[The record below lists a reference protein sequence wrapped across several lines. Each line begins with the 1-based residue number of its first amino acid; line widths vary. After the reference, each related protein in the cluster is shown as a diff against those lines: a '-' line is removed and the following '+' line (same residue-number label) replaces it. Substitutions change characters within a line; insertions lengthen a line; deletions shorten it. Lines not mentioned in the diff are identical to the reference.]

1 MKGVKKMSLQKKLD
15 LWVQKK
21 LITQKQKDKILA
33 FEKTGNNGF
42 VTKTALVISAL
53 FIGLGICLV
62 TAANW
67 DAIPTGV
74 KFLGDFALFGAFL
87 FGAFEGI
94 QKNRPHMKDA
104 FLFLAFLMIAATI
117 GLIAQTFNLNGS
129 WESFAL
135 MWAGLSVPYVLLSK
149 SYSFNIIW
157 ALVLFSGLDH
167 QILEP
172 IFDYIFSH
180 FDGMVWA
187 CLMTFALSYGF
198 DMIYDKLKGR
208 ILIFK
213 ALAKLCLFAA
223 YYVLIAIVFEYGLPY
238 QYNKDFKALAVL
250 FIAFVLVLRGGLAY
264 QSQNIS
270 SLKHN
275 TFLIEAYIFAFFASL
290 FDDLLSSGF
299 GFILS
304 GLAILL
310 MIYVFKKTAQ
320 YIQKS
325 KGL

>member
-1 MKGVKKMSLQKKLD
+1 MSIQKKLN

-33 FEKTGNNGF
+33 FEKNGNNGF

-53 FIGLGICLV
+53 FIGLGICLIV
-62 TAANW
+62 AANW
-67 DAIPTGV
+67 EKLPTVV
-74 KFLGDFALFGAFL
+74 KFTADFAIFGAFVY
-87 FGAFEGI
+87 GAWQSI
-94 QKNRPHMKDA
+94 QKNKVHLADV
-104 FLFLAFLMIAATI
+104 FLFLSFLMTAATI

-157 ALVLFSGLDH
+157 AIVLFSGLNH

-187 CLMTFALSYGF
+187 CLMTFALSYGL

-213 ALAKLCLFAA
+213 ALAKLCLFVA
-223 YYVLIAIVFEYGLPY
+223 YYVLIVIVFEYGLPY
-238 QYNKDFKALAVL
+238 QYNKDFSIFAVL
-250 FIAFVLVLRGGLAY
+250 FTVFVLILRGGLAY
-264 QSQNIS
+264 QTQNIS
-270 SLKHN
+270 SLKNN
-275 TFLIEAYIFAFFASL
+275 TFLAEAYIFAFFASL
-290 FDDLLSSGF
+290 FDDLLMSGF

-304 GLAILL
+304 GLFILL
-310 MIYVFKKTAQ
+310 MIYVFKKTAKYLQ
-320 YIQKS
+320 EQRRK
-325 KGL
+325 K